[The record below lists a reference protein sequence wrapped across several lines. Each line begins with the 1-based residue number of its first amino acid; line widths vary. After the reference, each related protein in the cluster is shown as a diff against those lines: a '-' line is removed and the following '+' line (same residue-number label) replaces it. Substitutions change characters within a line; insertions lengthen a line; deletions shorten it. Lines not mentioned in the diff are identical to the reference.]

1 MITSLANDKVKYARS
16 LRRRRQ
22 RAREGRFLI
31 EGVRLL
37 EEAMRAGCIPALLFF
52 QPEQVEDPRSQTLLA
67 RARAADTPCYAVSEP
82 VLRSLSETVTPQ
94 PIVAVVPQP
103 QLQPPA
109 VPSLLLVVDRLRD
122 PGNLGTILRTAGAAG
137 VEELLLAPGTVDVY
151 SPKVVRAGMGAHFR
165 LPLAVGLRWPRIAER
180 LRGLSVWLADA
191 QGGQAYDAVNWRNPT
206 ALIVGGEA
214 TGASDE
220 AAALA
225 QGRLRIPMHGDT
237 ESLNA
242 AVATAIILFEAARQ
256 RRAITSNQNLASWRG
271 RE

>member
-1 MITSLANDKVKYARS
+1 MITSPANEKVKYARA
-16 LRRRRQ
+16 LRQRRQ

-52 QPEQVEDPRSQTLLA
+52 QPEQAEDPRAQALLA
-67 RARAADTPCYAVSEP
+67 RARAAGTPCYAVSEP

-94 PIVAVVPQP
+94 PLVAVVPQP
-103 QLQPPA
+103 RPQLPA
-109 VPSLLLVVDRLRD
+109 LASLVLVVDRLRD
-122 PGNLGTILRTAGAAG
+122 PGNLGTILRTAAAAG
-137 VEELLLAPGTVDVY
+137 VDAVLLGPGTVDVY

-165 LPLAVGLRWPRIAER
+165 LPLAVGVKWPQIAER
-180 LRGLSVWLADA
+180 LHGLNVWLADA
-191 QGGQAYDAVNWRNPT
+191 RGEQVYDAVDWRKPA
-206 ALIVGGEA
+206 ALIIGGEA
-214 TGASDE
+214 AGASDE

-242 AVATAIILFEAARQ
+242 AVAAAVILFEAARQ
-256 RRAITSNQNLASWRG
+256 RRAR
-271 RE
+271 